1 MANLK
6 AIMRGGESATLEFKE
21 TCPIPWK
28 IGRVIASF
36 ANAAGG
42 VIVVG
47 VDDGG
52 NIVGTSD
59 PEKEIGVL
67 ELALEYCDP
76 RPALRIETLR
86 HDLKD
91 IVVARVEA
99 NEFPLITHVDC
110 DGHDV
115 AYFRVGRETR
125 PVDREVVK
133 LAVKLRR
140 RSRGDRDL
148 DADGRKLLNW
158 LWSKGEASE
167 KICARRFN
175 WSTHRLRKLAETVVG
190 AGYMLPVNIGTGRSY
205 VAIHPG
211 PKQQGR

>member
-6 AIMRGGESATLEFKE
+6 AIMRGGESATLEFKV

-42 VIVVG
+42 NLVVG

-52 NIVGTSD
+52 NIVGAAD
-59 PEKEIGVL
+59 PKKEIGVL

-76 RPALRIETLR
+76 RPSISIETVR

-91 IVVARVEA
+91 IVIAKVEV
-99 NEFPLITHVDC
+99 NDFPLITHVDC
-110 DGHDV
+110 DGRNV
-115 AYFRVGRETR
+115 AYFRVGKETR
-125 PVDREVVK
+125 PVARDVVK
-133 LAVKLRR
+133 IATKLRR
-140 RSRGDRDL
+140 RNKGDRGL
-148 DADGRKLLNW
+148 DADGQKLLNW
-158 LWSKGEASE
+158 LWSKGEAPE
-167 KICARRFN
+167 KTCARKFN
-175 WSTHRLRKLAETVVG
+175 YSSHRLRKLAETAVA
-190 AGYMLPVNIGTGRSY
+190 AGYLLPCNIGAGRSY

-211 PKQQGR
+211 PKHL